1 MHLAC
6 NNNITSCT
14 HFRLRE
20 ISSVNTTTRLPKS
33 QPSGKAA
40 PLPKYYQLR
49 ETLREQIDLLQSGQP
64 IPSENELC
72 LAHEVSRITVRKAL
86 NDLVHQGLL
95 YTVQG
100 KGTFVSPHKFRV
112 QWAQE
117 TAGFHADMAR
127 RGLGVKIRVLE
138 QALAPADERVAAE
151 LGLNLGA
158 PVVKFVRLRYVDD
171 KPFDITT
178 NYLPAQLF
186 PGLERE
192 DLTTASLYALMQ
204 SKYGIRLDHGV
215 RLAEAAPCSPEEARL
230 LHVKASVPLLVIHS
244 TMYDVEGRP
253 VEHGIAKQR
262 GDRAQVEIAVVA
274 AK

>member
-1 MHLAC
+1 VKTA
-6 NNNITSCT
+6 T
-14 HFRLRE
+14 HP
-20 ISSVNTTTRLPKS
+20 SSR
-33 QPSGKAA
+33 QPDGHSE

-49 ETLREQIDLLQSGQP
+49 ETLREQIEFLQAGQP

-72 LAHEVSRITVRKAL
+72 LAHHVSRITVRKAL
-86 NDLVHQGLL
+86 NDLIHQGLL

-127 RGLGVKIRVLE
+127 RGLSVRVRMLE
-138 QALAPADERVAAE
+138 QTLVPADERVATE
-151 LGLNLGA
+151 LNLNLGA

-171 KPFDITT
+171 KPFDIAT

-204 SKYGIRLDHGV
+204 SRYGVRLDHGV
-215 RLAEAAPCSPEEARL
+215 RLAEAARCSPEEAKL
-230 LHVKASVPLLVIHS
+230 LHIKITVPLLVIHS
-244 TMYDVEGRP
+244 TMFDTYDRP

-274 AK
+274 AP

>member
-1 MHLAC
+1 MRA
-6 NNNITSCT
+6 
-14 HFRLRE
+14 
-20 ISSVNTTTRLPKS
+20 PKS
-33 QPSGKAA
+33 QSTGTAA

-49 ETLREQIDLLQSGQP
+49 ETLREQIEVLQSGQP

-72 LAHEVSRITVRKAL
+72 LAHDVSRITVRKAL

-100 KGTFVSPHKFRV
+100 KGTFVAPHKFRV

-127 RGLGVKIRVLE
+127 RGLSVKVRILE
-138 QALAPADERVAAE
+138 QMLIAADERVASE
-151 LGLNLGA
+151 LSLNLGA
-158 PVVKFVRLRYVDD
+158 PVVKLVRLRYVDE
-171 KPFDITT
+171 KPFDIAT

-192 DLTTASLYALMQ
+192 DLATASLYALMRA
-204 SKYGIRLDHGV
+204 KYGIRFDHGV
-215 RLAEAAPCSPEEARL
+215 RLAEAMPCSPEEAKL
-230 LHVKASVPLLVIHS
+230 LRIKTSVPLLVIHS
-244 TMYDVEGRP
+244 TMYDVNDRP
-253 VEHGIAKQR
+253 VEHGLAKQR

>member
-1 MHLAC
+1 MKTAPHP
-6 NNNITSCT
+6 
-14 HFRLRE
+14 
-20 ISSVNTTTRLPKS
+20 SSR
-33 QPSGKAA
+33 QPDGHSE

-49 ETLREQIDLLQSGQP
+49 ETLREQIELLQAGQP

-72 LAHEVSRITVRKAL
+72 LAHHVSRITVRKAL
-86 NDLVHQGLL
+86 NDLIHQGLL

-127 RGLGVKIRVLE
+127 RGLSVRVRMLE
-138 QALAPADERVAAE
+138 QTLVPADERVATE
-151 LGLNLGA
+151 LNLNLGA

-171 KPFDITT
+171 KPFDIAT

-204 SKYGIRLDHGV
+204 SRYGVRLDHGV
-215 RLAEAAPCSPEEARL
+215 RLAEAARCSPEEAKL
-230 LHVKASVPLLVIHS
+230 LHIKTTVPLLVIHS
-244 TMYDVEGRP
+244 TMFDTNNRP

-274 AK
+274 AP

>member
-1 MHLAC
+1 MKTA
-6 NNNITSCT
+6 
-14 HFRLRE
+14 
-20 ISSVNTTTRLPKS
+20 TRPP
-33 QPSGKAA
+33 QNRFNGNAA

-49 ETLREQIDLLQSGQP
+49 ETLREQIEVLQAGQP
-64 IPSENELC
+64 ISSENELC
-72 LAHEVSRITVRKAL
+72 VAHDVSRITVRKAVT
-86 NDLVHQGLL
+86 DLIHEGLL

-127 RGLGVKIRVLE
+127 RGLSVKVRMLE
-138 QALAPADERVAAE
+138 QVLVAADERVATE
-151 LGLNLGA
+151 LNLNLGA

-171 KPFDITT
+171 KPFDIAT

-253 VEHGIAKQR
+253 VEHGVAKQR

-274 AK
+274 AR

>member
-1 MHLAC
+1 MKTA
-6 NNNITSCT
+6 T
-14 HFRLRE
+14 HP
-20 ISSVNTTTRLPKS
+20 PKS
-33 QPSGKAA
+33 QPNGTLRSA
-40 PLPKYYQLR
+40 PLPKYHLLR
-49 ETLREQIDLLQSGQP
+49 ETLREQIEVLQAGQP

-86 NDLVHQGLL
+86 TDLIHEGLL

-127 RGLGVKIRVLE
+127 RGLSVRVRVLE
-138 QALAPADERVAAE
+138 QTLAPADERVAAE
-151 LGLNLGA
+151 LSLNLGA
-158 PVVKFVRLRYVDD
+158 PVVKLVRLRYVDD
-171 KPFDITT
+171 KPFDIAT

-204 SKYGIRLDHGV
+204 SKYGIQLDHGV
-215 RLAEAAPCSPEEARL
+215 RLVEAALCSPEEAKL
-230 LHVKASVPLLVIHS
+230 LHTQPAVPLLVIRS
-244 TMYDVEGRP
+244 TMYDVENRP
-253 VEHGIAKQR
+253 VEHGVAKQR

-274 AK
+274 AKGA

>member
-1 MHLAC
+1 M
-6 NNNITSCT
+6 
-14 HFRLRE
+14 
-20 ISSVNTTTRLPKS
+20 TTTTHPPKS
-33 QPSGKAA
+33 RPDGTLRSA

-49 ETLREQIDLLQSGQP
+49 ETLREQIEVLQAGQP

-72 LAHEVSRITVRKAL
+72 LAHDVSRITVRKAL
-86 NDLVHQGLL
+86 NDLIHEGLL

-127 RGLGVKIRVLE
+127 RGLSVKIRVLE
-138 QALAPADERVAAE
+138 QSLVPSDERVATE
-151 LGLNLGA
+151 LSLNLGA

-171 KPFDITT
+171 KPFDIAT

-186 PGLERE
+186 PGLEHD
-192 DLTTASLYALMQ
+192 DLATASLYALMQ

-230 LHVKASVPLLVIHS
+230 LHIKPTVPLLVIHS
-244 TMYDVEGRP
+244 TMYDVQGRP
-253 VEHGIAKQR
+253 VEHGVAKQR
-262 GDRAQVEIAVVA
+262 GDRAQVEIAVIVA
-274 AK
+274 K

>member
-1 MHLAC
+1 V
-6 NNNITSCT
+6 T
-14 HFRLRE
+14 
-20 ISSVNTTTRLPKS
+20 TTTRPPKS
-33 QPSGKAA
+33 RLNGTAVSF
-40 PLPKYYQLR
+40 PKYYQLR
-49 ETLREQIDLLQSGQP
+49 ETLREQIEMLQSGQP

-72 LAHEVSRITVRKAL
+72 LAHDVSRITVRKAL

-127 RGLGVKIRVLE
+127 RGLSVKVRILE
-138 QALAPADERVAAE
+138 QMLVAADERVASE
-151 LGLNLGA
+151 LNLNLGA
-158 PVVKFVRLRYVDD
+158 PVVKLVRLRYVDD
-171 KPFDITT
+171 KPFDIAT

-192 DLTTASLYALMQ
+192 DMTTASLYALMRA
-204 SKYGIRLDHGV
+204 KYGIQLDHGV
-215 RLAEAAPCSPEEARL
+215 RLAEAAPCLPEEAKL
-230 LHVKASVPLLVIHS
+230 LHMKTTVPLLVIHS
-244 TMYDVEGRP
+244 TMYDVNDRP

>member
-1 MHLAC
+1 MKTATLPPQK
-6 NNNITSCT
+6 
-14 HFRLRE
+14 RLDG
-20 ISSVNTTTRLPKS
+20 N
-33 QPSGKAA
+33 AA

-49 ETLREQIDLLQSGQP
+49 ETLRGQIEVLQAGQP

-72 LAHEVSRITVRKAL
+72 LTYDVSRITVRKAL
-86 NDLVHQGLL
+86 NDLIHEGLL

-127 RGLGVKIRVLE
+127 RGLSVRVRVLE
-138 QALAPADERVAAE
+138 QALVAADERIATE
-151 LGLNLGA
+151 LNLNLGA
-158 PVVKFVRLRYVDD
+158 PVVKFVRLRYVAD
-171 KPFDITT
+171 KPFDIAT

-192 DLTTASLYALMQ
+192 DLTMASLYALMQ

-215 RLAEAAPCSPEEARL
+215 RLAEAAPCSLEEAKL
-230 LHVKASVPLLVIHS
+230 LHIKPTVPLLILHS
-244 TMYDVEGRP
+244 TMYDVTNQP
-253 VEHGIAKQR
+253 VEHGVAKQR

-274 AK
+274 AR

>member
-1 MHLAC
+1 MKTA
-6 NNNITSCT
+6 T
-14 HFRLRE
+14 HPSNRRPNGTLR
-20 ISSVNTTTRLPKS
+20 ST
-33 QPSGKAA
+33 

-49 ETLREQIDLLQSGQP
+49 ETLREQIEVLQAGQP

-72 LAHEVSRITVRKAL
+72 LAHDVSRITVRKAL
-86 NDLVHQGLL
+86 NDLIHQGLL

-127 RGLGVKIRVLE
+127 RGLSVRVRVLE
-138 QALAPADERVAAE
+138 QTLIPADERVATE
-151 LGLNLGA
+151 LNLNLGA
-158 PVVKFVRLRYVDD
+158 PVVKLARLRYVDD
-171 KPFDITT
+171 KPFDIAV

-204 SKYGIRLDHGV
+204 ARYGIRLDHGV
-215 RLAEAAPCSPEEARL
+215 RLAEAALCSPEEAKL
-230 LHVKASVPLLVIHS
+230 LRIKTTVPLLVIHS
-244 TMYDVEGRP
+244 TMFDTNDRP

>member
-1 MHLAC
+1 L
-6 NNNITSCT
+6 I
-14 HFRLRE
+14 
-20 ISSVNTTTRLPKS
+20 
-33 QPSGKAA
+33 
-40 PLPKYYQLR
+40 
-49 ETLREQIDLLQSGQP
+49 
-64 IPSENELC
+64 
-72 LAHEVSRITVRKAL
+72 
-86 NDLVHQGLL
+86 HQGLL

-100 KGTFVSPHKFRV
+100 KGTFVAPHKFRV

-127 RGLGVKIRVLE
+127 RGLGVKIRMLE

-171 KPFDITT
+171 KPFDIAT

-253 VEHGIAKQR
+253 VEHGVAKQR

>member
-1 MHLAC
+1 VVLVTKRVGLDLAPAAGALAGAEVELVGM
-6 NNNITSCT
+6 S
-14 HFRLRE
+14 RRE
-20 ISSVNTTTRLPKS
+20 YR
-33 QPSGKAA
+33 
-40 PLPKYYQLR
+40 
-49 ETLREQIDLLQSGQP
+49 
-64 IPSENELC
+64 
-72 LAHEVSRITVRKAL
+72 
-86 NDLVHQGLL
+86 
-95 YTVQG
+95 
-100 KGTFVSPHKFRV
+100 
-112 QWAQE
+112 
-117 TAGFHADMAR
+117 
-127 RGLGVKIRVLE
+127 LE
-138 QALAPADERVAAE
+138 QALAPADQRVAAE

-171 KPFDITT
+171 KPFDIAT

-230 LHVKASVPLLVIHS
+230 LHVKASMPLLVIHS

>member
-1 MHLAC
+1 VKTA
-6 NNNITSCT
+6 T
-14 HFRLRE
+14 HP
-20 ISSVNTTTRLPKS
+20 PKS
-33 QPSGKAA
+33 RPNGNSA

-49 ETLREQIDLLQSGQP
+49 ETLREQIEVLQAGQP

-72 LAHEVSRITVRKAL
+72 HAHAVSRITVRKAL
-86 NDLVHQGLL
+86 NHLTHQGLL

-127 RGLGVKIRVLE
+127 RGLSVRVRVLE
-138 QALAPADERVAAE
+138 QTLVPADERVAAE
-151 LGLNLGA
+151 LSLNLGA

-171 KPFDITT
+171 KPFDIAT

-192 DLTTASLYALMQ
+192 DLMTASLYALMQ

-215 RLAEAAPCSPEEARL
+215 RLAEAAPCSAEEAKL
-230 LHVKASVPLLVIHS
+230 LRIKPTVPLLVIHS
-244 TMYDVEGRP
+244 TMYDVANRP
-253 VEHGIAKQR
+253 VEHGVAKQR

>member
-1 MHLAC
+1 M
-6 NNNITSCT
+6 
-14 HFRLRE
+14 
-20 ISSVNTTTRLPKS
+20 NTIPRLPKS
-33 QPSGKAA
+33 QPNGNAT

-49 ETLREQIDLLQSGQP
+49 EALREQIEVLQSGQP

-86 NDLVHQGLL
+86 NDLIHQGLL

-127 RGLGVKIRVLE
+127 RGLSVRVRMLE
-138 QALAPADERVAAE
+138 QVLVAADERVAAE
-151 LGLNLGA
+151 LNLNLGA
-158 PVVKFVRLRYVDD
+158 PVVKLVRLRYVDD
-171 KPFDITT
+171 QPFDIAT

-192 DLTTASLYALMQ
+192 DLVTASLYALMR
-204 SKYGIRLDHGV
+204 SKYGIQLDHGV
-215 RLAEAAPCSPEEARL
+215 RLAEAAPCSSEEAKL
-230 LHVKASVPLLVIHS
+230 LRIKMSVPLLVIQS
-244 TMYDVEGRP
+244 TMYDVDNRP
-253 VEHGIAKQR
+253 VEYGVAKQR